1 MVTDGAYLNLD
12 EYEKIRE
19 LLLRVFSENYIRNVG
34 IFLHEQAEKFL
45 AKRRLKGVLS
55 VNTNMSFCC
64 VLDMLADLAHLRLYC
79 DGDDINEMKIR
90 AYAASWWIKR
100 KPFQWNDKCL
110 DLWINE
116 KFALSLLL
124 NAVDSSITNAV
135 VYDENKAKQAVGE
148 LFYHLKHQ
156 NSNPQTLELFLL
168 GLNAVR
174 SA

>member
-1 MVTDGAYLNLD
+1 MN
-12 EYEKIRE
+12 
-19 LLLRVFSENYIRNVG
+19 
-34 IFLHEQAEKFL
+34 IFFY
-45 AKRRLKGVLS
+45 
-55 VNTNMSFCC
+55 C
-64 VLDMLADLAHLRLYC
+64 VLDILADLARFRLYR
-79 DGDDINEMKIR
+79 DGDDINEIKIR
-90 AYAASWWIKR
+90 AYAASWWLKR
-100 KPFQWNDKCL
+100 KPFQWKDKCL

-135 VYDENKAKQAVGE
+135 VYDETKAKQAVGE